1 MPDMESIHIPT
12 YGFEGTWIRKFRGW
26 VGICQRVKERSFS
39 VSARGWLVRV
49 KAALRM
55 IDSVNG
61 RSVKPPVTV
70 ASRSDGVYPRRLPKM
85 RTEMPT
91 GGW

>member
-1 MPDMESIHIPT
+1 
-12 YGFEGTWIRKFRGW
+12 
-26 VGICQRVKERSFS
+26 